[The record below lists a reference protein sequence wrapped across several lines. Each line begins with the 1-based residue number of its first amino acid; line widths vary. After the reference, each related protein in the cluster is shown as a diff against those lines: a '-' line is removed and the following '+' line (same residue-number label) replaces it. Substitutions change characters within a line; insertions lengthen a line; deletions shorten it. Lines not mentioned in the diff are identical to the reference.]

1 MADDAEVRS
10 PDARGGPPPAAPS
23 EAGAASISKARQ
35 ANDRA
40 AWRLVLTS
48 GLLTIGFGLL
58 AHAESP
64 DDLSE
69 SVRLFILFAA
79 AITTGTCRPNAMRAI
94 TGRGGGADP
103 SNRGVLRVFL
113 PAIGPVGTGFFGGL
127 WRFGGF
133 QNFIV
138 DTAANCCFIT
148 LTGVG
153 FMPMMST
160 PNHFDEGVPPKTRIL
175 LGIK

>member
-23 EAGAASISKARQ
+23 EAGAVSISKARQ

-69 SVRLFILFAA
+69 SVRHFILFAA

-94 TGRGGGADP
+94 TGRGGGGSIEPRGSARLP
-103 SNRGVLRVFL
+103 SGNRAGGDGVLRRALAVRRVPKL
-113 PAIGPVGTGFFGGL
+113 HRRHRGQLLLHHSDGRRLYA
-127 WRFGGF
+127 
-133 QNFIV
+133 
-138 DTAANCCFIT
+138 D
-148 LTGVG
+148 
-153 FMPMMST
+153 
-160 PNHFDEGVPPKTRIL
+160 DEHAQPLR
-175 LGIK
+175 